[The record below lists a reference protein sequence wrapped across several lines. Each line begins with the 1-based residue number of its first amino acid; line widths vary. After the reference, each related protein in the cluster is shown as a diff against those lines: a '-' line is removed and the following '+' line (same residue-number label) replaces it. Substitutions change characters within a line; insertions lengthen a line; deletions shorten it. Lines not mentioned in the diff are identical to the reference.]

1 MADVLIERAGFLA
14 SLEGLLGEALDGS
27 GRLVFLGGEAGVGK
41 TTLADTLAGA
51 DDVAAAAAG
60 AADAGPAVRRGSCD
74 NVTTAEALGPI
85 LDAFPEL
92 ITAVDDEA
100 GLSRLR
106 LFRKVREALSG
117 SPMLLLLEDV
127 HWADEATLD
136 ILRYLGRR
144 LAGVRLMILATYRS
158 EEVGRDHPLT
168 VVMGD
173 LAGLS
178 GVVRIQLPP
187 LTATGVRQLLD
198 AAGSALDADAIFQ
211 RTGGNPF
218 YLTEVLATGAEQVP
232 ATVRDAVLA
241 RVARLSQAGRDA
253 AAAASVLGRRA
264 EVSFLAAVSG
274 QPLTAIDECLD
285 RGVLVSD
292 GDAAGFRHDLARLA
306 VEGSLSA
313 AQRAGVHAQALAHL
327 TARGSHDHRWLAYH
341 AAGCGD
347 SAAVLR
353 HAPLAAARAARLGAH
368 REAAEQFRLA
378 LRHHQPPDR
387 QRAALLERLS
397 YECYLTDR
405 LVRARDSLLEALAI
419 YEREGNARS
428 VGTSQRWLSRLSWVL
443 GQNADS
449 ERYAA
454 AAVST

>member
-1 MADVLIERAGFLA
+1 MAVVLIERAGFLA

-41 TTLADTLAGA
+41 TTLAAALADAAQADNA
-51 DDVAAAAAG
+51 DDAAAG
-60 AADAGPAVRRGSCD
+60 PGVRRGSCD

-100 GLSRLR
+100 GLSLLR
-106 LFRKVREALSG
+106 LFRKVREALAG

-144 LAGVRLMILATYRS
+144 LAGVRLMILATFRS

-173 LAGLS
+173 LAGLP
-178 GVVRIQLPP
+178 GVVRMQLPP
-187 LTATGVRQLLD
+187 LTATGVRQLLV
-198 AAGSALDADAIFQ
+198 AALALDADAIFQ

-218 YLTEVLATGAEQVP
+218 YLTEVLAAGAEQVP

-241 RVARLSQAGRDA
+241 RVSRLSLAGREA

-264 EVSFLAAVSG
+264 EAGFLAAVSG
-274 QPLTAIDECLD
+274 QPLTAVDECLD
-285 RGVLVSD
+285 RGVLVAD
-292 GDAAGFRHDLARLA
+292 GDSVVFRHDLARLA

-313 AQRAGVHAQALAHL
+313 AQRSGSHARALAHL
-327 TARGSHDHRWLAYH
+327 TARGSHDHRWLAHH

-347 SAAVLR
+347 SVAVLQ
-353 HAPLAAARAARLGAH
+353 HAPLAAARAGRSARTVRPRSSSSWPCATMSRPTGSG
-368 REAAEQFRLA
+368 
-378 LRHHQPPDR
+378 PPC
-387 QRAALLERLS
+387 S
-397 YECYLTDR
+397 SGCH
-405 LVRARDSLLEALAI
+405 
-419 YEREGNARS
+419 
-428 VGTSQRWLSRLSWVL
+428 TS
-443 GQNADS
+443 A
-449 ERYAA
+449 
-454 AAVST
+454 T